1 MSAPRW
7 EMPMPERLAL
17 LEAEHANI
25 RTAVVEIKDAVVSIN
40 ATLNQVARLEER
52 YVGLAEA
59 SQDLRRSLECE
70 RANRAAADKDL
81 DDRIRQL
88 EQPVHANTDR
98 LAMAGAWLTRIG
110 TGSILILIGVLAGKF
125 IGG

>member
-1 MSAPRW
+1 MTERRW

-17 LEAEHANI
+17 LEAQHSNI
-25 RTAVVEIKDAVVSIN
+25 RAAVVEIKDAVVSIN

-59 SQDLRRSLECE
+59 SQDLRRSLEAE
-70 RANRAAADKDL
+70 RANRADADKAL
-81 DDRIRQL
+81 DDRIRSL
-88 EQPVHANTDR
+88 EQPVQLNTHR
-98 LAMAGAWLTRIG
+98 MAAAGAWLTRIG
-110 TGSILILIGVLAGKF
+110 TGAILILIGVLAGKF